1 MAEYEAR
8 ISIYRNGRRI
18 TFSDAKS
25 EAPTDALYFAHNDLE
40 LELQDYELKRPKE
53 FDRD

>member
-18 TFSDAKS
+18 EISDAKGES
-25 EAPTDALYFAHNDLE
+25 PTGALYLANNDLE
-40 LELQDYELKRPKE
+40 LSMQRYESERPKE
-53 FDRD
+53 FNRD